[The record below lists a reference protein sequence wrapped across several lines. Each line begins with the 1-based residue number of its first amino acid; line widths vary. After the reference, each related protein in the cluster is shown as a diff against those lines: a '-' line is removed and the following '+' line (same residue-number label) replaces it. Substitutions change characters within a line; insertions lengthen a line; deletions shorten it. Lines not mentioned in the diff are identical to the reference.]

1 MNPKVSILVPVY
13 NVSAYIEKCA
23 ESLFNQTFEDI
34 EFIFVDDATPDDSI
48 EKLNIIIKKFPL
60 RKKQISILHH
70 NSNRGLAAARN
81 TALEASTGEFI
92 AVIDS
97 DDYIEPDMIEVIY
110 KKAIEED
117 ADIVISDMIME
128 YTDRTEILQDYLS
141 SDENEHF
148 TDIIKNEQS
157 HSFLCDKLVH
167 RSLYLRA
174 DCRVPE
180 GLNYYE
186 DRHVMSRIFYF
197 AKKIVKVDRA
207 FYHYVHYN
215 SLAITKTKG
224 SMHFENVVRFWNL
237 FDEFLKE
244 HNEYD
249 KYKEI
254 MAFPKMQSK
263 VRLMIDT
270 HSSQLRKQYASI
282 FMEEEKISLN
292 RFNKG
297 EKLMLLLVRYKLFF
311 PAQLFHNYLVK
322 KHLKQ

>member
-23 ESLFNQTFEDI
+23 ESLFNQTFQDI

-48 EKLNIIIKKFPL
+48 EKLSIIIEKFPL
-60 RKKQISILHH
+60 REKQISILHH
-70 NSNRGLAAARN
+70 DSNRGLAAARN
-81 TALEASTGEFI
+81 TALEASKGEYI
-92 AVIDS
+92 AVVDS
-97 DDYIEPDMIEVIY
+97 DDYIEPDMIEVLY
-110 KKAIEED
+110 KKAIKENAE
-117 ADIVISDMIME
+117 IVISDMIME
-128 YTDRTEILQDYLS
+128 YHDRTEILQDYLS
-141 SDENEHF
+141 SNDNEHF

-186 DRHVMSRIFYF
+186 DRYVMSRIFYF

-215 SLAITKTKG
+215 SLAITKTKN
-224 SMHFENVVRFWNL
+224 SMHFENVVRFWSQ

-244 HNEYD
+244 HNEYE

-254 MAFPKMQSK
+254 MTFPKMQSK

-270 HSSQLRKQYASI
+270 HSSQLRKEYCSI
-282 FMEEEKISLN
+282 FIEEEKICFNL
-292 RFNKG
+292 FNKG
-297 EKLMLLLVRYKLFF
+297 ERLMLLLVRYKLYFL
-311 PAQLFHNYLVK
+311 AQLFHNYLVK